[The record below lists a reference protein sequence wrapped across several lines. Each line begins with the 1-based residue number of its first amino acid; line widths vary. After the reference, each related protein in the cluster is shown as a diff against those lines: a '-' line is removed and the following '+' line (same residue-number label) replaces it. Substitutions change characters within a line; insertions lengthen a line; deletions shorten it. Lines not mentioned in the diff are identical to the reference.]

1 MLKMLE
7 AIFHGKI
14 ATENIDTTGHK
25 RLRGQLQ
32 CDGGCDGCGACAAA
46 ARSAL

>member
-32 CDGGCDGCGACAAA
+32 CYRFPG
-46 ARSAL
+46 RSSSQR

>member
-25 RLRGQLQ
+25 RLRVS
-32 CDGGCDGCGACAAA
+32 CSATAAVTA
-46 ARSAL
+46 AVPVPLPARSAL

>member
-32 CDGGCDGCGACAAA
+32 CLCRCLPGRRCECG
-46 ARSAL
+46 